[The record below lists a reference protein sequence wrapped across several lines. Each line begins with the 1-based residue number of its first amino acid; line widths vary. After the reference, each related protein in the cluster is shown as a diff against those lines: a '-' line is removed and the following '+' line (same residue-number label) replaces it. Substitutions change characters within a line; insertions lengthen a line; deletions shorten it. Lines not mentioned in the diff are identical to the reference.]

1 MILLDYPAKIW
12 YDSLMKPLSNKK
24 VDKVFWDVIRDNCD
38 HDFKWSLQCGE
49 VACDKCYT
57 FYEKWIQKNA

>member
-1 MILLDYPAKIW
+1 
-12 YDSLMKPLSNKK
+12 MKPLSDRKIDNR
-24 VDKVFWDVIRDNCD
+24 FWKMIQNNCD

-57 FYEKWIQKNA
+57 FYEKWIQKNG